1 MTEDDWPPPYEY
13 LGRPTA
19 WARLVREFG
28 APVPHTHNCPEC
40 YERAACSER
49 CTLEPDLED
58 NGVPSGGYMECR
70 RCQREAY
77 YRAEREEI
85 QRYVEVAKEQLYLFE
100 NLGA

>member
-19 WARLVREFG
+19 WSRLVHEYG
-28 APVPHTHNCPEC
+28 DPVLHTHNCPEC
-40 YERAACSER
+40 YERVTCLEQ

-58 NGVPSGGYMECR
+58 NGVPSGNYMECR

-77 YRAEREEI
+77 YHAEREET
-85 QRYVEVAKEQLYLFE
+85 QRHVEVAKEQLFLFE